1 MNSIYYPIV
10 SAIVANILAQVL
22 KPLFFYL
29 RSGEWDFSLIFE
41 SGGFPSS
48 HTSLVTGLTLSF
60 GYLSNFKSQYFFISL
75 VFSLTVIYDAANVRY
90 YAGQNIKM
98 TKQLIKDI
106 ELLTKTTLSNPVYQ
120 QKIKE
125 VLGHKW
131 VEVVGGLLIGFVTS
145 SILFLF
151 VR

>member
-1 MNSIYYPIV
+1 MNSIYYPII
-10 SAIVANILAQVL
+10 SAVIANILAQVL

-29 RSGEWDFSLIFE
+29 RSGELDLSLIFE

-48 HTSLVTGLTLSF
+48 HTSLVTALTLSY
-60 GYLSNFKSQYFFISL
+60 GYLSNFQSQYFFISL

-106 ELLTKTTLSNPVYQ
+106 EVLTKTTLSNPVYQ

-131 VEVVGGLLIGFVTS
+131 VEVVGGLLIGFVTA

-151 VR
+151 IR